1 MSELEADDVRDEP
14 AVNTGPEPLFPLDT
28 GTLSFEARRV
38 LVQLLRGPVLDESR
52 QPLLWLTLL
61 QEEARLRS
69 RLSELFLELVLD
81 RDARVA
87 FVRQV
92 DVPDLDAPR
101 LLQRITLTYLQSVI
115 LLELR
120 ILLVSADGRGERAT
134 ISHDELKTKLHDY
147 DRSTGT
153 DHAGFAKRVNSAI
166 VTIHA
171 KGFLKKIPGAS
182 GRYEV
187 SPVLKLLFP
196 LDQVRA
202 LQESYRQLALTGA
215 LTDDEPV
222 AEGE

>member
-1 MSELEADDVRDEP
+1 VSELEPEDVRDEP
-14 AVNTGPEPLFPLDT
+14 AVTAAPEPLFPLDT
-28 GTLSFEARRV
+28 GTLSFDARRV
-38 LVQLLRGPVLDESR
+38 LVQLLRGPALDESR

-69 RLSELFLELVLD
+69 RLCEHFLELVLD
-81 RDARVA
+81 REARVA

-101 LLQRITLTYLQSVI
+101 LLQRLTLTYLQSVI

-134 ISHDELKTKLHDY
+134 ISHDDLKAKLHDY
-147 DRSTGT
+147 DKGTGT
-153 DHAGFAKRVNSAI
+153 DHAGFTKRINSAI
-166 VTIHA
+166 ATIHN

-215 LTDDEPV
+215 LSDDEPA